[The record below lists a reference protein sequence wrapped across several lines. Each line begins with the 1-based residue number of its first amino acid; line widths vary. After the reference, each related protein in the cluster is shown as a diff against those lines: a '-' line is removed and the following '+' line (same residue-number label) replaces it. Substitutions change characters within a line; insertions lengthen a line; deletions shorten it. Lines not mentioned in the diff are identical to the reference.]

1 MQRKS
6 ETYVLLLIALC
17 LLNACSSDSVRDEK
31 FEAPT
36 LDFPLLGDIPTRP
49 KLPDPCILAKQQQ
62 SLQSDHDQAIVKE
75 AEVIKSMRE
84 KEGSRS

>member
-6 ETYVLLLIALC
+6 EVYTLLTIGLC
-17 LLNACSSDSVRDEK
+17 FLNACSSDSIPDEK

-49 KLPDPCILAKQQQ
+49 QLPDPCVLAKQQQ
-62 SLQSDHDQAIVKE
+62 RLQADHDQAVVRE
-75 AEVIKSMRE
+75 AEVIKSV
-84 KEGSRS
+84 RS